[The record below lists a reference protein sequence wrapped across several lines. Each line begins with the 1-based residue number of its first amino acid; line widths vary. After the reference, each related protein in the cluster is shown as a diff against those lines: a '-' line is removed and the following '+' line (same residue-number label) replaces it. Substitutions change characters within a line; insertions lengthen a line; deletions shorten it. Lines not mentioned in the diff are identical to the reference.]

1 MSTDRNEELK
11 LAAVP
16 ATAGPSKAKT
26 TQQRD
31 PASENSPSGMWVGTL
46 GVLFAA
52 AFYAVVYAVP
62 WAPLQRYFLGHP
74 VAVAA
79 TVLFW
84 IAISILLNKWIRLS
98 GQSSQLETIRDEDL
112 MPAKRAD
119 SLSPANEWAA
129 KHNAGLIAKNWL
141 VTLSQLPFS
150 TRTNPLIGRL
160 NELLIRQSQRGTSKH
175 LADDLRELSA
185 RDSDAVHDSYSLVR
199 IIVWAIPMLGFL
211 GTVIGITQTLG
222 GLDFTDGTAA
232 VDRLKS
238 GLYVAFDTTA
248 LGIVLSVVAIFLQF
262 PVERGEQE
270 MLATIDSRVNR
281 LVSTC
286 LPSDDA
292 NDSPTSLITDLCEGI
307 RVAVAESLAQ
317 QTELWR
323 STIDAAHERWQ
334 DIHHSTSTQITDA
347 FSNYLS
353 PALRE
358 HAAMLD
364 ESARVSADRMDK
376 TARVSA
382 DRLEETSRASADR
395 IEQQYAQWQTT
406 MAHHSDRMLSTQQT
420 LLNQCD
426 ALASTTDR
434 ADELAALQTTLDANL
449 ARLQETNLAIDRSV
463 AAAAGDGMADAMRI
477 LARAVD
483 VLSTR
488 MVSTDN
494 TSARASIVR
503 QTIEEEH
510 ASRRAA

>member
-1 MSTDRNEELK
+1 MSTDRNEDPK
-11 LAAVP
+11 LAGATVP
-16 ATAGPSKAKT
+16 ATSSPSKSKT
-26 TQQRD
+26 TDQRD
-31 PASENSPSGMWVGTL
+31 PAGENSPSGMWVGTL
-46 GVLFAA
+46 GILFAA

-84 IAISILLNKWIRLS
+84 IAISILLSKWIRLS

-112 MPAKRAD
+112 VPAKNGAP
-119 SLSPANEWAA
+119 LSPANQWAA
-129 KHNAGLIAKNWL
+129 RHNAGLIAKNWL

-160 NELLIRQSQRGTSKH
+160 NELLVRQSQRGTSKH

-211 GTVIGITQTLG
+211 GTVVGITQTLG

-262 PVERGEQE
+262 PVERGEQG

-307 RVAVAESLAQ
+307 RVAVAESLSQ

-358 HAAMLD
+358 HASLLN
-364 ESARVSADRMDK
+364 ESARA
-376 TARVSA
+376 SA
-382 DRLEETSRASADR
+382 DRLDDTSRASADR
-395 IEQQYAQWQTT
+395 IEQQYTQWQTT

-434 ADELAALQTTLDANL
+434 ADELAVLQSTLDANL

-463 AAAAGDGMADAMRI
+463 TAAAGDGMADAMRI

-488 MVSTDN
+488 MVSTDS
-494 TSARASIVR
+494 TAARASIVR

>member
-1 MSTDRNEELK
+1 MSTDRNQEAK
-11 LAAVP
+11 LAA
-16 ATAGPSKAKT
+16 ALKSINAKT
-26 TQQRD
+26 ASNSAPTGKPTGPRD
-31 PASENSPSGMWVGTL
+31 PADETSPSGLWVGTL

-84 IAISILLNKWIRLS
+84 IATSVLLSKWIRLS
-98 GQSSQLETIRDEDL
+98 AQSSLLETIRDEDL
-112 MPAKRAD
+112 MPAKATIAA
-119 SLSPANEWAA
+119 SPAGEWAA
-129 KHNAGLIAKNWL
+129 KHNAGLVAKHWL
-141 VTLSQLPFS
+141 VTLSELPFS
-150 TRTNPLIGRL
+150 TRANPLITRL
-160 NELLIRQSQRGTSKH
+160 SELLVRQSQRGTSKH

-185 RDSDAVHDSYSLVR
+185 RDSDSVHDSYSLVR

-262 PVERGEQE
+262 PVERGEQRL
-270 MLATIDSRVNR
+270 LAIIDARVNR

-292 NDSPTSLITDLCEGI
+292 GDNQTHLITSLCEGI
-307 RVAVAESLAQ
+307 RAAVAESLSQ

-323 STIDAAHERWQ
+323 STIDSAHERWQ
-334 DIHHSTSTQITDA
+334 DIHQSTATQITDA
-347 FSNYLS
+347 FSKHLS

-358 HAAMLD
+358 HAALLE
-364 ESARVSADRMDK
+364 ESARASSVRFDETTRA
-376 TARVSA
+376 AA
-382 DRLEETSRASADR
+382 DRL
-395 IEQQYAQWQTT
+395 QQQHAQWHET
-406 MAHHSDRMLSTQQT
+406 MTQHSDRMLATQQT

-426 ALASTTDR
+426 AIVSTSDR
-434 ADELAALQTTLDANL
+434 ADELAALQLTLDANL
-449 ARLQETNLAIDRSV
+449 TRLQETNLAIDRSV

-483 VLSTR
+483 VLSSR
-488 MVSTDN
+488 MVATDN
-494 TSARASIVR
+494 ETAGASIVR
-503 QTIEEEH
+503 QTIQAEH
-510 ASRRAA
+510 SARRAA